1 MTGTNDILAEFDA
14 HVGDCSCHLRAQ
26 MLLSLTCYY
35 RESKRR
41 EWIHD
46 AIEALKNIKNN
57 IITMYSDI
65 HRAHGVVRSLGFS
78 SLISLDDLFDRIGC
92 TSLFKILDNQSS
104 KIDSDSKDEK
114 SIDTNPTIGHQN
126 RKVTGDKWNLSD
138 YRMVTRFLSSCR
150 LLSLYKTATL
160 EPGATHIS
168 YRLDPLVV
176 FSENKKQL
184 DQLDLLTNFITHH
197 DLPSRTTLI
206 NEMENMQIY
215 ITELTSDWISR
226 LSDEIGLGEPIQR
239 LLQNSTRL
247 SVRKLRCIPA
257 YPSLLAIR
265 FEWFVKNI
273 PLFLVVRRF
282 CTEGYHNAFYRI
294 SVKPTAVRH
303 YIEAVRQN
311 NAKIVDH
318 GNVDWFDVTSVSLN
332 SVLLDDW
339 ARQPHVIIISN
350 SIAGSMDDFHIRMG
364 DDNQN
369 GVHNESC
376 PEYDMYV
383 KNELST
389 LNFSAAIMNFFTIH
403 DQYPFDLGA
412 NENEWDVIGK
422 IVDST
427 LGYEAATIYRQTV
440 DESHKSNDGRVSLGF
455 LSFQH
460 MFAEFPIVIARQ
472 TEQIILHNEKP
483 APYGYRWANA
493 SHAAVNSSC
502 SKANRVINNN
512 FTSINHL
519 IDQQCQIITLD
530 SD

>member
-1 MTGTNDILAEFDA
+1 
-14 HVGDCSCHLRAQ
+14 
-26 MLLSLTCYY
+26 
-35 RESKRR
+35 
-41 EWIHD
+41 
-46 AIEALKNIKNN
+46 
-57 IITMYSDI
+57 
-65 HRAHGVVRSLGFS
+65 
-78 SLISLDDLFDRIGC
+78 
-92 TSLFKILDNQSS
+92 
-104 KIDSDSKDEK
+104 
-114 SIDTNPTIGHQN
+114 
-126 RKVTGDKWNLSD
+126 
-138 YRMVTRFLSSCR
+138 
-150 LLSLYKTATL
+150 
-160 EPGATHIS
+160 
-168 YRLDPLVV
+168 
-176 FSENKKQL
+176 
-184 DQLDLLTNFITHH
+184 
-197 DLPSRTTLI
+197 
-206 NEMENMQIY
+206 
-215 ITELTSDWISR
+215 
-226 LSDEIGLGEPIQR
+226 
-239 LLQNSTRL
+239 
-247 SVRKLRCIPA
+247 
-257 YPSLLAIR
+257 
-265 FEWFVKNI
+265 
-273 PLFLVVRRF
+273 
-282 CTEGYHNAFYRI
+282 YHNAFYRI

-502 SKANRVINNN
+502 SKVEENVYIRK
-512 FTSINHL
+512 
-519 IDQQCQIITLD
+519 
-530 SD
+530 

>member
-184 DQLDLLTNFITHH
+184 DQLDLINNDLLSNLITHH
-197 DLPSRTTLI
+197 DLPFRTTLI

-265 FEWFVKNI
+265 FE
-273 PLFLVVRRF
+273 
-282 CTEGYHNAFYRI
+282 
-294 SVKPTAVRH
+294 
-303 YIEAVRQN
+303 
-311 NAKIVDH
+311 
-318 GNVDWFDVTSVSLN
+318 
-332 SVLLDDW
+332 
-339 ARQPHVIIISN
+339 
-350 SIAGSMDDFHIRMG
+350 
-364 DDNQN
+364 
-369 GVHNESC
+369 
-376 PEYDMYV
+376 
-383 KNELST
+383 
-389 LNFSAAIMNFFTIH
+389 
-403 DQYPFDLGA
+403 
-412 NENEWDVIGK
+412 
-422 IVDST
+422 
-427 LGYEAATIYRQTV
+427 
-440 DESHKSNDGRVSLGF
+440 
-455 LSFQH
+455 
-460 MFAEFPIVIARQ
+460 
-472 TEQIILHNEKP
+472 
-483 APYGYRWANA
+483 
-493 SHAAVNSSC
+493 
-502 SKANRVINNN
+502 
-512 FTSINHL
+512 
-519 IDQQCQIITLD
+519 
-530 SD
+530 